1 MLGDE
6 PIILN
11 QFEGASMQ
19 FHHRNLAF
27 HANYVIILK

>member
-11 QFEGASMQ
+11 QFEGASM
-19 FHHRNLAF
+19 HHRNLAF